1 MARSSKIS
9 LTASQA
15 GVHDLSL
22 ADQLFAVVTR
32 KTPDAAADLLPEN
45 EKMRGA
51 AISAFQKAHSD
62 RLARLTPV
70 TEIEKSSRLLSPV
83 IAVWSR
89 IGSVKYLSAAAAMV
103 IATGAG
109 LLLFNPFGEDSIHI
123 EDESGQSAMLS
134 EVNANDKSV
143 SLNFMRR
150 RKKIGEITVG
160 QGSRLRVVKASNG
173 EAFRS
178 EVAFA
183 GTEAHFKLQYKGK
196 ASVIVNNG
204 PFKAKVRM
212 SQDNQHQDVHL
223 KFKEMGS
230 PLPSGEPQFEIE
242 VIKGNVQIAEVDD
255 EDEFEHYKEGEK
267 AIFSLSDQDSESL

>member
-150 RKKIGEITVG
+150 RKKSAKLLSARVRACASSKPATA
-160 QGSRLRVVKASNG
+160 RLFAQKSHSPAPKRTSNCN
-173 EAFRS
+173 
-178 EVAFA
+178 
-183 GTEAHFKLQYKGK
+183 
-196 ASVIVNNG
+196 I
-204 PFKAKVRM
+204 KAKPR
-212 SQDNQHQDVHL
+212 
-223 KFKEMGS
+223 
-230 PLPSGEPQFEIE
+230 
-242 VIKGNVQIAEVDD
+242 
-255 EDEFEHYKEGEK
+255 
-267 AIFSLSDQDSESL
+267 

>member
-1 MARSSKIS
+1 MARSSKIP
-9 LTASQA
+9 LTARKA
-15 GVHDLSL
+15 KAHTLTL
-22 ADQLFAVVTR
+22 ADTLFAAATH
-32 KTPDAAADLLPEN
+32 KIPDAAGQLLPEN
-45 EKMRGA
+45 EKARAA
-51 AISAFQKAHSD
+51 AITEFQKTHSAK
-62 RLARLTPV
+62 LAKLAPV
-70 TEIEKSSRLLSPV
+70 TEPEKSSSILRPV
-83 IAVWSR
+83 VAAWTRVT
-89 IGSVKYLSAAAAMV
+89 SVKYLSVAASLVVAV
-103 IATGAG
+103 GAG
-109 LLLFNPFGEDSIHI
+109 LLLMNPFGEDTIHV
-123 EDESGQSAMLS
+123 EDESGKSAMHN
-134 EVNANDKSV
+134 EVNAHEKSV
-143 SLNFMRR
+143 SLSFMRR

-160 QGSRLRVVKASNG
+160 QGSRLRVVKTSNG

-212 SQDNQHQDVHL
+212 AQGNQQDVHL

-255 EDEFEHYKEGEK
+255 EGDFEQYKEGEK

>member
-1 MARSSKIS
+1 MARSSKIP
-9 LTASQA
+9 LTARTTK
-15 GVHDLSL
+15 VHNLTL
-22 ADQLFAVVTR
+22 GDQLFAIATQ
-32 KTPDAAADLLPEN
+32 KTANAATQLLPEN
-45 EKMRGA
+45 EKARAA
-51 AISAFQKAHSD
+51 AITAYQETHGD
-62 RLARLTPV
+62 RLSRLTPV
-70 TEIEKSSRLLSPV
+70 TEIERSSRLLSPV
-83 IAVWSR
+83 IAVWLR
-89 IGSVKYLSAAAAMV
+89 MGSIKYLSAAAAMV
-103 IATGAG
+103 IATSAG
-109 LLLFNPFGEDSIHI
+109 LLLFHPFGEDTIHI
-123 EDESGQSAMLS
+123 EDESGQSAMLN

-160 QGSRLRVVKASNG
+160 QGSRLRVVKTSNG

-212 SQDNQHQDVHL
+212 SQDNHHQDVHL

>member
-1 MARSSKIS
+1 MARSSKIPLKPRKTKAHA
-9 LTASQA
+9 LT
-15 GVHDLSL
+15 L
-22 ADQLFAVVTR
+22 ADTLFAAATH
-32 KTPDAAADLLPEN
+32 KIPDAAGQLLPTH
-45 EKMRGA
+45 EKARTA
-51 AISAFQKAHSD
+51 AIRLFQEANREKLSQ
-62 RLARLTPV
+62 LTPV
-70 TEIEKSSRLLSPV
+70 TEPLKNANILKPV
-83 IAVWSR
+83 VSTWKR
-89 IGSVKYLSAAAAMV
+89 ITSVRYLSAAASLLVAV
-103 IATGAG
+103 GAG
-109 LLLFNPFGEDSIHI
+109 LLLMNPFAEDTILI
-123 EDESGQSAMLS
+123 EDETGKSAMHG
-134 EVNANDKSV
+134 EVNANEKSV
-143 SLNFMRR
+143 SLNFMRK
-150 RKKIGEITVG
+150 RKKIGEITVS
-160 QGSRLRVVKASNG
+160 QGSRLRVVKTSNG

-212 SQDNQHQDVHL
+212 AQDNHQDVHL

-267 AIFSLSDQDSESL
+267 AIFSLSENDSESL

>member
-1 MARSSKIS
+1 MARSSKIP
-9 LTASQA
+9 LTARKTKL
-15 GVHDLSL
+15 HTLTL
-22 ADQLFAVVTR
+22 ADTLFAAATH
-32 KTPDAAADLLPEN
+32 KIPDAAGQLLPEN
-45 EKMRGA
+45 EKGRIA
-51 AISAFQKAHSD
+51 AITEFQKTHSEK
-62 RLARLTPV
+62 LSQLQPV
-70 TEIEKSSRLLSPV
+70 TEAEKSSSVITPV
-83 IAVWSR
+83 IGAWTR
-89 IGSVKYLSAAAAMV
+89 MTSVKYLSVAASLVVAV
-103 IATGAG
+103 GAG
-109 LLLFNPFGEDSIHI
+109 LLLVNPFGEDIIHI
-123 EDESGQSAMLS
+123 EDESGQSAMHS
-134 EVNANDKSV
+134 EVSAHEKSI
-143 SLNFMRR
+143 SLNFMRK

-160 QGSRLRVVKASNG
+160 QGSRLRVVKATNG

-212 SQDNQHQDVHL
+212 AQDHQQDVHL

-255 EDEFEHYKEGEK
+255 EDDFEHYKEGEK

>member
-1 MARSSKIS
+1 MARSSKIP
-9 LTASQA
+9 LTARKA
-15 GVHDLSL
+15 KAHTLTL
-22 ADQLFAVVTR
+22 ADTLFAAATH
-32 KTPDAAADLLPEN
+32 KIPDAAGQLLPKN
-45 EKMRGA
+45 EKARIA
-51 AISAFQKAHSD
+51 AIAEFQNTHSEI
-62 RLARLTPV
+62 LSQLKPV
-70 TEIEKSSRLLSPV
+70 TEPEKSSSLISPV
-83 IAVWSR
+83 VAAWTR
-89 IGSVKYLSAAAAMV
+89 ITSVKYLSVAASLVVAV
-103 IATGAG
+103 GAG
-109 LLLFNPFGEDSIHI
+109 ILLVNPFGEDGIHI
-123 EDESGQSAMLS
+123 EDESGQSAMHS
-134 EVNANDKSV
+134 EVNAHEKSV
-143 SLNFMRR
+143 SLNFMRK

-160 QGSRLRVVKASNG
+160 QGSRLRVVKTSNG

-212 SQDNQHQDVHL
+212 SQDNHQDVHL

-230 PLPSGEPQFEIE
+230 PLPSGKPQFEIE

-255 EDEFEHYKEGEK
+255 EDDFEHYKEGEK

>member
-9 LTASQA
+9 LTPGKAKA
-15 GVHDLSL
+15 HTLTL
-22 ADQLFAVVTR
+22 ADRLFAVATR
-32 KTPDAAADLLPEN
+32 NIPDAAQDLLPEN
-45 EKMRGA
+45 EKARA
-51 AISAFQKAHSD
+51 TAISDFQKTHSE
-62 RLARLTPV
+62 RLSHLVPV
-70 TEIEKSSRLLSPV
+70 TEAEKSSRLLAPFV
-83 IAVWSR
+83 AAWSR
-89 IGSVKYLSAAAAMV
+89 ITTVKYLSAAAAMV

-109 LLLFNPFGEDSIHI
+109 LLLMNPFVEDGIHI
-123 EDESGQSAMLS
+123 EDESGQSAMHN
-134 EVNANDKSV
+134 EVNANEKSV
-143 SLNFMRR
+143 SLSFMRK

-160 QGSRLRVVKASNG
+160 QGSRLRVVKTSNG

-212 SQDNQHQDVHL
+212 SQDNHQDVHL

-255 EDEFEHYKEGEK
+255 EDDFEHYKEGEK